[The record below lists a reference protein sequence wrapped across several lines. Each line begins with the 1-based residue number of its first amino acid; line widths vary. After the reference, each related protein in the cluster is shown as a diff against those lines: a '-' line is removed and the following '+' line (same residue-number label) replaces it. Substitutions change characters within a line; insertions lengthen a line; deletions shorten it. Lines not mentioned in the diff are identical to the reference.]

1 MSAHRARL
9 GLALALSPLA
19 APVAVW
25 LGVLARAA
33 VSPGRLRG
41 SSNPV
46 VDALLLA
53 VLLVAYTAPAAYPAT
68 LVFAWPLFRF
78 LQSIDRVRWWI
89 FTASGAALGAI
100 LLPLYLHFL
109 SPRGWF
115 DFFPGVGWI
124 AGGAIG
130 LAFWFIATRVTAR

>member
-1 MSAHRARL
+1 MSIREIVEDCSFTGNTSVRHRIFFRMSAHRARL

-53 VLLVAYTAPAAYPAT
+53 VLLVAYTAPAAYSAT
-68 LVFAWPLFRF
+68 LVFAWPLFPF
-78 LQSIDRVRWWI
+78 LQS
-89 FTASGAALGAI
+89 
-100 LLPLYLHFL
+100 
-109 SPRGWF
+109 
-115 DFFPGVGWI
+115 
-124 AGGAIG
+124 
-130 LAFWFIATRVTAR
+130 